1 MARKTKEN
9 PGSPRSKLDGKASRS
24 ERILNGKRLLATYMS
39 APIGMAECSLEGM
52 YITVN
57 DEFCRITGYEKGELL
72 KRSIKDISHEDD
84 YLGEIRLHEQ
94 LIAGEIQSYKIEKRY
109 LRKNGEIIWVHVI
122 RSLVRASKG
131 ETPYMV
137 AIVQDRTEELNN
149 LVLALREEISERE
162 QAEKALRKTGKRL
175 QELSLRLVEAQDKE
189 RRALARELHDRLGQT
204 LSALNLDLTTMNN
217 QLSEDSKQRLGSRLA
232 DSLHLVAEASSLVRN
247 VMADLRPAELDDF
260 GLEAALESYIN
271 EYASRYEIKV
281 LFDHSEQPIPRLGH
295 IIEITLLRI
304 AQEAMTNVGR
314 HAQADQVNLC
324 LQREGNVITMTIED
338 NGVGI
343 PSLQESTHPNSH
355 GLTFMR
361 ERIETVGGNFK
372 IFSTPGM
379 GTKIE
384 VTILLEHGASK
395 LQISM

>member
-1 MARKTKEN
+1 
-9 PGSPRSKLDGKASRS
+9 
-24 ERILNGKRLLATYMS
+24 
-39 APIGMAECSLEGM
+39 M
-52 YITVN
+52 YISVN

-72 KRSIKDISHEDD
+72 KRTIKDISHEDD
-84 YLGEIRLHEQ
+84 YLSETRLQEQ
-94 LIAGEIQSYKIEKRY
+94 LIAGEIQSYKLEKRY
-109 LRKNGEIIWVHVI
+109 IGKNGEIIWVHVI

-131 ETPYMV
+131 KAPYMV
-137 AIVQDRTEELNN
+137 VIVQDRTEELNS
-149 LVLALREEISERE
+149 LVLTLREEISERE

-247 VMADLRPAELDDF
+247 VMADLRPAELEDY
-260 GLEAALESYIN
+260 GLEAALEAYIN
-271 EYASRYEIKV
+271 EYSSRYEIKV
-281 LFDHSEQPIPRLGH
+281 FFDHSKQPIPRLGH
-295 IIEITLLRI
+295 INEITLLRI
-304 AQEAMTNVGR
+304 AQEAMTNVAR

-343 PSLQESTHPNSH
+343 PSLQESTRPNSH

-372 IFSTPGM
+372 IFSTPGT

-384 VTILLEHGASK
+384 VTALLENGASK
-395 LQISM
+395 LQIPG